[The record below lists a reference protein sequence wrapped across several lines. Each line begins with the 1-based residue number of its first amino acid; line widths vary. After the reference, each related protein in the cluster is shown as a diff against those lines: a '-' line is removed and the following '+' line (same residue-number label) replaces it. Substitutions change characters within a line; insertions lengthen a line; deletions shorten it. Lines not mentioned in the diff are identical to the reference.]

1 MSGEY
6 MRANLPVT
14 GVEYDFPA
22 SDMLVSA
29 TNISSHIEYCN
40 PAFIEVSGYS
50 RDELI
55 GQPHNLIRHPDMPK
69 EAFEDMW
76 RTIQGR
82 QSWTALVKNRR
93 KNGDH
98 YWVRANVTPIIKDDS
113 VIGYLSVRTKPNR
126 AEVVSMELLY
136 KRLSDGH
143 ARQIR
148 LRAGRV
154 EHMGLLRV
162 VDLWRNAGLSM
173 RVAVVSAMGSL
184 LVAVPCA
191 VLVGSNGTALISA
204 SLVTSFLGAWLP
216 SVVITKRAGNRLA
229 EVERLAA
236 RMAAGDLTIDIPEGR
251 SACVRGT
258 LRSLAQLRAT
268 LIAIVSD
275 VRSQIECVKVASRE
289 VAIGNMDL
297 SKRTE
302 VQAASLQETAASLE
316 QLTATVKSNSQAT
329 TQANDMMSQAQLAT
343 KGGCDAVSQTKST
356 MQSIATSSAQIAD
369 IVTTID
375 SIAFQTNILALNAAV
390 ESARA
395 GEAGKGFA
403 VVAAEV
409 RGLAQRCATSARQ
422 IKGIVDTNSSAAA
435 AARESVALAAD
446 KMLEIESKMQ
456 RVSAIVQEIA
466 SASVEQS
473 LGIDGI
479 NDAVLHLDD
488 ATQQNAALVEQG
500 AATAENLAGQASV
513 LDEAV
518 RLFTLPSML
527 A

>member
-1 MSGEY
+1 
-6 MRANLPVT
+6 MRVNLPVT

-29 TNISSHIEYCN
+29 TNVSSHIEYCN

-76 RTIQGR
+76 RTIQGG

-126 AEVVSMELLY
+126 AEVASMELLY
-136 KRLSDGH
+136 KRLSDGQ
-143 ARQIR
+143 ARIR

-154 EHMGLLRV
+154 EHVGLLRV

-184 LVAVPCA
+184 LVAAPFA
-191 VLVGSNGTALISA
+191 VFGGSNATALISA
-204 SLVTSFLGAWLP
+204 SLVTSFCGVWLP
-216 SVVITKRAGNRLA
+216 SVVMTKRAGNRLA

-236 RMAAGDLTIDIPEGR
+236 RMAAGDLTIDIPEGK

-289 VAIGNMDL
+289 VATGNMDL

-422 IKGIVDTNSSAAA
+422 IKGIVDTNSSAAS

-446 KMLEIESKMQ
+446 KMLEIESKMH

-479 NDAVLHLDD
+479 NDAVVHLDD